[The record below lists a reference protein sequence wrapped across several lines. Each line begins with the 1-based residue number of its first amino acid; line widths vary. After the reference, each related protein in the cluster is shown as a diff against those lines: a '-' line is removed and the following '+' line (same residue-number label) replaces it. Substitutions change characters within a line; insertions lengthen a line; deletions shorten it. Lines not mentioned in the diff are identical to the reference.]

1 MIRFPG
7 KHIADSVAD
16 RIMQVEKRLNA
27 NSVQAQGVRLE
38 TALAAPV
45 GDVAPIEGVEDAVVA
60 RSLDL

>member
-7 KHIADSVAD
+7 RHIADNVTE

-45 GDVAPIEGVEDAVVA
+45 GDVAPIEGVEDALVGRA
-60 RSLDL
+60 LDL